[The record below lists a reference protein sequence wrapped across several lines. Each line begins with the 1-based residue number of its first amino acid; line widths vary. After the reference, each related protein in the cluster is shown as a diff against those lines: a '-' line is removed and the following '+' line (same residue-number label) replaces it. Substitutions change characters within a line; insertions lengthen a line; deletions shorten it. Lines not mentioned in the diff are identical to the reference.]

1 MPAMASFDEGLM
13 RQTVSSP
20 AFETHTLPSP
30 AATSSGTEPTPIVAR
45 TSLVEGSILETD
57 PAASMSALTTQSDPS
72 PEAMPIGSAP
82 TSTVA
87 SISAVA
93 GRWDPSNR

>member
-1 MPAMASFDEGLM
+1 M
-13 RQTVSSP
+13 SSP

-57 PAASMSALTTQSDPS
+57 PRFASMSALTTQSDPS

-87 SISAVA
+87 SISAGCGV
-93 GRWDPSNR
+93 GDPSNR